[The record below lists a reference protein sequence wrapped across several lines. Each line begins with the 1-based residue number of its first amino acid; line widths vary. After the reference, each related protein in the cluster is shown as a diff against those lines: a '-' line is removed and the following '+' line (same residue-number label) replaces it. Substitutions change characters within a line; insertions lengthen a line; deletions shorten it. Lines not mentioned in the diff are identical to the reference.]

1 MATINYY
8 YTKVVLQTASENPL
22 QFKKELQQA
31 KKSLLPFEIDHLTK
45 WLDSYITNKPELKK
59 FIEKE
64 QMACN

>member
-31 KKSLLPFEIDHLTK
+31 KKSLLPFEIDDLTK
-45 WLDSYITNKPELKK
+45 WLHTFINNKPELKK
-59 FIEKE
+59 FIEEE
-64 QMACN
+64 QMA